1 MNDSDSLALAKSL
14 LDQVLPAT
22 DVSQWREKTP
32 LLGALPDFDSMAM
45 VALITMVEDS
55 MGVIVSDSDIRAED
69 FETLGS
75 VAAWIEQ
82 LKS

>member
-1 MNDSDSLALAKSL
+1 M
-14 LDQVLPAT
+14 
-22 DVSQWREKTP
+22 
-32 LLGALPDFDSMAM
+32 LGALPDFDSMAM